1 MVTKMTNVTSEI
13 SLKELSLISGL
24 PITMIKNE
32 LGITQSTISMDDL
45 KQKLQHLVENTL
57 PLNQDS

>member
-1 MVTKMTNVTSEI
+1 MVTKMSNVTSEI

-24 PITMIKNE
+24 PIAMIKNE

-45 KQKLQHLVENTL
+45 KQKLQMLVENTL
-57 PLNQDS
+57 PLNQD

>member
-1 MVTKMTNVTSEI
+1 MTNVTSEI

>member
-1 MVTKMTNVTSEI
+1 MSNVTSEI

-24 PITMIKNE
+24 PIAMIKNE

-45 KQKLQHLVENTL
+45 KQKLQMLVENTL
-57 PLNQDS
+57 PLNQD